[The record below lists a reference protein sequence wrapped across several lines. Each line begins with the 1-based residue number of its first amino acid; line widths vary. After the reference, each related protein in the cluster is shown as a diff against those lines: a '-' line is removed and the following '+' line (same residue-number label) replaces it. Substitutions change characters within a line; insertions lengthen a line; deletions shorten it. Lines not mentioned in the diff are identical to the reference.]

1 VTIDRFVI
9 VLLAILW
16 SVLWIGVSLLEQT
29 PYLHAAGFPW
39 WVIPALMLPSCLV
52 TGAFFILWHVADGAA
67 KIAPD
72 RPKAWLYTALRLAPL
87 LAIGEMV
94 LVHGTRMAL
103 FAAGGLDYVHLPWP
117 GLALYEFC
125 KSILFF
131 ALWLGLAF
139 GAKTFLAWQQQG
151 RNLIAIQ
158 KNLAEA
164 QLHQLR
170 QQLQPHFLFN
180 TLNTISSLM
189 QTDVARADNL
199 IARLA
204 DLLRSSLRLNEQTL
218 VPLAGE
224 LHFLELYAGVMTER
238 LGDRVRLHWQIA
250 AEARDTLLPAMLL
263 QPLLEN
269 AFRHGVEAVSGPQT
283 VSIAASCTATM
294 LTIVIQNSGAPLH
307 HAPAE
312 GIGLGNCRRRL
323 HLHYGEK
330 AGLLL
335 AANPAGGATLTL
347 SLPR

>member
-9 VLLAILW
+9 SLLAILW

-29 PYLHAAGFPW
+29 PSLHAPGLPW
-39 WVIPALMLPSCLV
+39 WVIPALILPSCLV
-52 TGAFFILWHVADGAA
+52 TLAFFFLWHVADGSAQ
-67 KIAPD
+67 IAPD
-72 RPKAWLYTALRLAPL
+72 RPKAWLFTALCLAPL

-94 LVHGTRMAL
+94 LVHGGRMAL
-103 FAAGGLDYVHLPWP
+103 FAAGGLDYIHLPWP
-117 GLALYEFC
+117 GLAFYEFC

-151 RNLIAIQ
+151 RNLIEIQ
-158 KNLAEA
+158 KSLALA

-170 QQLQPHFLFN
+170 EQLQPHFLFN

-224 LHFLELYAGVMTER
+224 LHFLELYAGVMAER
-238 LGDRVRLHWQIA
+238 LGDRVRLQWDIA
-250 AEARDTLLPAMLL
+250 AEARDTLVPAMLL
-263 QPLLEN
+263 QPLLKN
-269 AFRHGVEAVSGPQT
+269 AFRHGVEAVSGAQT
-283 VSIAASCTATM
+283 ISIGASCTATL
-294 LTIVIQNSGAPLH
+294 LTIVIHNSGAPLR
-307 HAPAE
+307 HAPVD

-323 HLHYGEK
+323 QLHYGQDAK
-330 AGLLL
+330 LLL
-335 AANPAGGATLTL
+335 AANPAGGA
-347 SLPR
+347 P